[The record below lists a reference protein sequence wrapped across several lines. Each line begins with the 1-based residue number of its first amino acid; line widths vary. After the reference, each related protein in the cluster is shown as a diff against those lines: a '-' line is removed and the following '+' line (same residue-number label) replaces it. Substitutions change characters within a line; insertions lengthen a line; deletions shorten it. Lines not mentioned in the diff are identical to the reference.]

1 MKTSV
6 DHKLKKGFDSED
18 QMNDEIQLLRRN
30 RDRLLQVMD
39 SLPGLV
45 GYVDLDL
52 KIVFAN
58 RLIEQ
63 WYQLPLKDLVGMHLK
78 TLFTEEH
85 YYTVEALLKRVLS
98 GEVINEEREICYPDG
113 ITRMVHLNYMP
124 DSGPSSVNGY
134 FFLVRDVTQ
143 RYRTESAL
151 KKANEFLD
159 QEVRFATAEL
169 QLRNDELLAE
179 NLARRESEDRYRVV
193 SELTSDLI
201 YVYQVDKDGSMK
213 TVWYTGRLSKEFSP
227 TKTADGHH
235 RMWGPIVHP
244 DDDERLARRIER
256 LLNNSSSVD
265 EFRVIDKKGETRWL
279 RAYGRPIWN
288 DREKRV
294 TQIMVATQ
302 DITST
307 KTVEQQLDRNRQ
319 MLSAAL
325 DSMSEGFMLFNEQ
338 GALIEF
344 NEKLNQL
351 FPMTAPYFVK
361 GVHFDE
367 LLQRSAYS
375 GEVKD
380 ALGDPEKW
388 IQKRLK
394 KFPSETGSVEVELA
408 DGRWILSTDRLTRDN
423 GIVAIRTDI
432 TDRKKAEALRRHQD
446 AELAHVLRRASMGEM
461 ASALAHELSQPLAV
475 VVNYANGLLR
485 RLDDESH
492 LTTDQLRE
500 ALLNI
505 TKAGQRSKDIISHVG
520 DFVRLGDPEVTPHS
534 IKMIINGVHQLLQDT
549 TERHNIEL
557 NIRSLPQ
564 DFLVLV
570 NKVQIEQVLFN
581 LVSNSI
587 DSIQQADCEIRQ
599 IEIVCKFH
607 EDFLTLTISDTGPG
621 VDPTVFDTMFDTYIT
636 TKSQGLGMGLS
647 ISRTIIEAHGGRL
660 WLDSNYCKGARLCVR
675 LPVKSYDKK
684 SQ

>member
-1 MKTSV
+1 MKLSI
-6 DHKLKKGFDSED
+6 DDNLKKDFDPED
-18 QMNDEIQLLRRN
+18 EADDEIQSLRRN
-30 RDRLLQVMD
+30 RDRLVQIMD

-63 WYQLPLKDLVGMHLK
+63 WYQLPLKDLIGMHLK
-78 TLFTEEH
+78 TLFSEEH
-85 YYTVEALLKRVLS
+85 YHTVEALLKRVLS
-98 GEVINEEREICYPDG
+98 GEAINEEREICYPDG

-143 RYRTESAL
+143 RHSTERAL
-151 KKANEFLD
+151 KKSNEFLD
-159 QEVRFATAEL
+159 QKVRSATAEL

-179 NLARRESEDRYRVV
+179 NKARRESEDRYRIV

-201 YVYQVDKDGSMK
+201 YVYQVDKEGSMK
-213 TVWYTGRLSKEFSP
+213 TTWYTGRLSKEFSP
-227 TKTADGHH
+227 IQTEDGHQ
-235 RMWGPIVHP
+235 RKWRPIVHP
-244 DDDERLARRIER
+244 DDEAMLQRRIDR

-265 EFRVIDKKGETRWL
+265 EFRVIDKKGEIRWL
-279 RAYGRPIWN
+279 RAYGRPIW
-288 DREKRV
+288 DGKEQRV
-294 TQIMVATQ
+294 IQIMVATQ

-351 FPMTAPYFVK
+351 FPKTAPYFVK

-367 LLQRSAYS
+367 LLKRSAYS
-375 GEVKD
+375 GEVKS

-388 IQKRLK
+388 VQKRLK
-394 KFPSETGSVEVELA
+394 KFPSESGSVEVELS

-485 RLDDESH
+485 RLDDESE

-505 TKAGQRSKDIISHVG
+505 TRAGQRAKDIISHVG
-520 DFVRLGDPEVTPHS
+520 DFVRLGNPEVSPHS
-534 IKMIINGVHQLLQDT
+534 IWTIINGVHQLLRDT
-549 TERHNIEL
+549 TERHRIEL
-557 NIRSLPQ
+557 NICLLPQ
-564 DFLVLV
+564 DFLVAV
-570 NKVQIEQVLFN
+570 NKVEIEQVLFN

-587 DSIQQADCEIRQ
+587 DSIQQADCNIRQ
-599 IEIVCKFH
+599 IDIAYDFDEN
-607 EDFLTLTISDTGPG
+607 EFLTLTISDTGPG
-621 VDPTVFDTMFDTYIT
+621 VDPAVLDTMFDTYVT
-636 TKSQGLGMGLS
+636 TKSQGIGMGLS

-660 WLDSNYCKGARLCVR
+660 WLDSDYCKGARLCVR
-675 LPVKSYDKK
+675 LPVTSYDK
-684 SQ
+684 

>member
-1 MKTSV
+1 MKLSI
-6 DHKLKKGFDSED
+6 DDNLKKDFDPED
-18 QMNDEIQLLRRN
+18 EADDEIQSLRRN
-30 RDRLLQVMD
+30 RDRLVQIMD

-63 WYQLPLKDLVGMHLK
+63 WYQLPLKDLIGMHLK
-78 TLFTEEH
+78 TLFSEEH
-85 YYTVEALLKRVLS
+85 YHTVEALLKRVLS
-98 GEVINEEREICYPDG
+98 GEAINEEREICYPDG

-143 RYRTESAL
+143 RHSTERAL
-151 KKANEFLD
+151 KKSNEFLD
-159 QEVRFATAEL
+159 QKVRSATAEL

-179 NLARRESEDRYRVV
+179 NKARRESEDRYRIV

-201 YVYQVDKDGSMK
+201 YVYQVDKEGSMK
-213 TVWYTGRLSKEFSP
+213 TTWYTGRLSKEFSP
-227 TKTADGHH
+227 MQTEDGHQ
-235 RMWGPIVHP
+235 RKWRPIVHP
-244 DDDERLARRIER
+244 DDEAMLQRRIDR

-265 EFRVIDKKGETRWL
+265 EFRVIDKKGEIRWL
-279 RAYGRPIWN
+279 RAYGRPIW
-288 DREKRV
+288 DGKEQRV
-294 TQIMVATQ
+294 IQIMVATQ

-325 DSMSEGFMLFNEQ
+325 ESMSEGFMLFNEQ

-351 FPMTAPYFVK
+351 FPKTAPYFVK

-367 LLQRSAYS
+367 LLKRSAYS
-375 GEVKD
+375 GEVKS

-388 IQKRLK
+388 VQKRLK
-394 KFPSETGSVEVELA
+394 KFPSESGSVEVELS

-485 RLDDESH
+485 RLDDESE

-505 TKAGQRSKDIISHVG
+505 TRAGQRAKDIISHVG
-520 DFVRLGDPEVTPHS
+520 DFVRLGNPEVSPHS
-534 IKMIINGVHQLLQDT
+534 IWTIINGVHQLLRDT
-549 TERHNIEL
+549 TERHRIEL
-557 NIRSLPQ
+557 NICLLPQ
-564 DFLVLV
+564 DFLVAV
-570 NKVQIEQVLFN
+570 NKVEIEQVLFN

-587 DSIQQADCEIRQ
+587 DSIQQADCNIRQ
-599 IEIVCKFH
+599 IDIAYDFDEN
-607 EDFLTLTISDTGPG
+607 EFLTLTISDTGPG
-621 VDPTVFDTMFDTYIT
+621 VDPAVLDTMFDTYVT
-636 TKSQGLGMGLS
+636 TKSQGIGMGLS

-660 WLDSNYCKGARLCVR
+660 WLDSDYCKGARLCVR
-675 LPVKSYDKK
+675 LPVTSYDK
-684 SQ
+684 

>member
-1 MKTSV
+1 MKLSI
-6 DHKLKKGFDSED
+6 DDNLKKDFDPED
-18 QMNDEIQLLRRN
+18 EADDEIQSLRRN
-30 RDRLLQVMD
+30 RDRLVQIMD

-63 WYQLPLKDLVGMHLK
+63 WYQLPLKDLIGMHLK
-78 TLFTEEH
+78 TLFSEEH
-85 YYTVEALLKRVLS
+85 YHTVEALLKRVLS
-98 GEVINEEREICYPDG
+98 GEAINEEREICYPDG

-143 RYRTESAL
+143 RHSTERAL
-151 KKANEFLD
+151 KKSNEFLD
-159 QEVRFATAEL
+159 QKVRSATAEL

-179 NLARRESEDRYRVV
+179 NKARRESEDRYRIV

-201 YVYQVDKDGSMK
+201 YVYQVDKEGSMK
-213 TVWYTGRLSKEFSP
+213 TTWYTGRLSKEFSP
-227 TKTADGHH
+227 MQTEDGHQ
-235 RMWGPIVHP
+235 RKWRPIVHP
-244 DDDERLARRIER
+244 DDEAMLQRRIDR

-265 EFRVIDKKGETRWL
+265 EFRVIDKKGEIRWL
-279 RAYGRPIWN
+279 RAYGRPIW
-288 DREKRV
+288 DGKEQRV
-294 TQIMVATQ
+294 IQIMVATQ

-351 FPMTAPYFVK
+351 FPKTAPYFVK

-367 LLQRSAYS
+367 LLKRSAYS
-375 GEVKD
+375 GEVKS

-388 IQKRLK
+388 VQKRLK
-394 KFPSETGSVEVELA
+394 KFPSESGSVEVELS

-485 RLDDESH
+485 RLDDESE

-505 TKAGQRSKDIISHVG
+505 TRAGQRAKDIISHVG
-520 DFVRLGDPEVTPHS
+520 DFVRLGNPEVSPHS
-534 IKMIINGVHQLLQDT
+534 IWTIINGVHQLLRDT
-549 TERHNIEL
+549 TERHRIEL
-557 NIRSLPQ
+557 NICLLPQ
-564 DFLVLV
+564 DFLVAV
-570 NKVQIEQVLFN
+570 NKVEIEQVLFN

-587 DSIQQADCEIRQ
+587 DSIQQADCNIRQ
-599 IEIVCKFH
+599 IDIAYDFDEN
-607 EDFLTLTISDTGPG
+607 EFLTLTISDTGPG
-621 VDPTVFDTMFDTYIT
+621 VDPAVLDTMFDTYVT
-636 TKSQGLGMGLS
+636 TKSQGIGMGLS

-660 WLDSNYCKGARLCVR
+660 WLDSDYCKGARLCVR
-675 LPVKSYDKK
+675 LPVTSYDK
-684 SQ
+684 